1 MARMIVVTPWD
12 SPAGSGV
19 SGISLSRVKK
29 LSFYERK
36 QPQIIEALDGVLN
49 ELA

>member
-1 MARMIVVTPWD
+1 MARAIVVTPWD

-29 LSFYERK
+29 LSFHVGK
-36 QPQIIEALDGVLN
+36 QPHISEALDSVLS